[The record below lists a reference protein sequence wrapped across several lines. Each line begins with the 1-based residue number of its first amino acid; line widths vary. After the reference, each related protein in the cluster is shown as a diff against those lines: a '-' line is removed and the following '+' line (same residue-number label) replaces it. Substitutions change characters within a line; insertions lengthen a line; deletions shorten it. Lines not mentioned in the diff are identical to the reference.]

1 MTQAQTEKWNA
12 IFSLHLRLGCQ
23 NEPLKVVS
31 LSKKICQDGYY
42 PIEDCLKIVRE
53 FK

>member
-1 MTQAQTEKWNA
+1 MTQVQTEKWNA
-12 IFSLHLRLGCQ
+12 IFSQHLRLAYQ

-42 PIEDCLKIVRE
+42 HIDDCLKIVRE